1 MQIISPDSFETQADF
16 NMLNQLLKNPRYDIP
31 ERLRKKVITSIER
44 VVDNVDSESNTI
56 LNAIKTLALLD
67 KHNIELAKIV
77 MPKRVDH
84 SARGL
89 TDEQLIE
96 ALKVTLK
103 QLPPEIVKMLPAPLT
118 ILIWI

>member
-103 QLPPEIVKMLPAPLT
+103 QLPHEIVKMLPAP
-118 ILIWI
+118 